1 MIQMQLSKQS
11 SPEGPPT
18 AEVCLQNR
26 NHAPSQ
32 RKSTQ
37 LHNTLGFSNTVCS
50 FFLYFLPYLLKKSHD
65 QYLLFLELSSSDL
78 EKNWEVRVIRP
89 RGFPG
94 VLLAI
99 ALSSS
104 RLGFRSKGLSIRGLR
119 LLHDPTG
126 QSWCPPVL

>member
-1 MIQMQLSKQS
+1 MSAE
-11 SPEGPPT
+11 PESCSLPK
-18 AEVCLQNR
+18 EK
-26 NHAPSQ
+26 HATSQ
-32 RKSTQ
+32 HTRVFKYS
-37 LHNTLGFSNTVCS
+37 LFLLLV
-50 FFLYFLPYLLKKSHD
+50 FFALPFKKSHD

-104 RLGFRSKGLSIRGLR
+104 RLGFHSKGLSIRGLR

-126 QSWCPPVL
+126 ESW